1 MARLWDQEEE
11 DDESDAGDH
20 QGGVHEAQGPVLV
33 QAWYSVKDVTWLVG
47 I

>member
-1 MARLWDQEEE
+1 MSTNHSLPEADVARLWDQEEE

-33 QAWYSVKDVTWLVG
+33 QT
-47 I
+47 